1 MDYPEEDIEY
11 IASQKVK
18 KILEQSIVKTMEL
31 LDTAKT
37 GRQVKNG
44 VNVVI
49 LGKPNVGK
57 SSLLNSLIGYDR
69 AIVTDIAGTTR
80 DTVEESFSYNGMSF
94 NLIDTAG
101 IHESNNVVEKIG
113 IEKAE
118 DSIKLADIVLVVL
131 DASIGLSKDDEYIL
145 EKTKNSKTI
154 YVLNKTDLD
163 ICKTVIGS
171 IKEKINYTK
180 RDSEKYIIEISA
192 LKNSH
197 IQDLKQKIFDMVVDK
212 NILSSGLLITNA
224 RHEEA
229 LKNALASLK
238 QALKNL
244 DENLSLDLVCLDIK
258 QAWDSLGKITGET
271 STEEIVDRIFEKFCL
286 GK

>member
-1 MDYPEEDIEY
+1 
-11 IASQKVK
+11 
-18 KILEQSIVKTMEL
+18 
-31 LDTAKT
+31 
-37 GRQVKNG
+37 
-44 VNVVI
+44 
-49 LGKPNVGK
+49 
-57 SSLLNSLIGYDR
+57 
-69 AIVTDIAGTTR
+69 
-80 DTVEESFSYNGMSF
+80 MSF

-229 LKNALASLK
+229 LKNALSSLK